1 MKIKNHFLCMMAVA
15 SLLVSC
21 NSHPKFETSADAVEG
36 CKKELAALKGEK
48 EMSIEQLTKTTS
60 SWLEMQDSAYS
71 VFSRDTSINLRS
83 PVALAFFV
91 VSDSIRGELKRLAFS
106 QPRSLNDVMYLK
118 INTATS
124 REKIEKADTYKEA
137 ISFFER
143 LDKQDVFPSL
153 KETLGAY
160 YYLLAKAKP
169 FKTEEQ
175 VIEFISKEDKCFR
188 SLMMHLNEVSN
199 DHLQQLTE
207 ATSKVYD
214 GLYDSV
220 GKKADDV
227 NDRTMLYLTMRYNRR
242 IIQNAAA
249 CKEDIEN
256 GKQLDR
262 IQRANYRYMLIQ
274 PFIAIDDYST
284 SVLTREQKKE
294 LLEISKNIPSLLT
307 KLDLKKQSKEE
318 EDKFTDVL
326 SQYFLKSYFLTT
338 L

>member
-1 MKIKNHFLCMMAVA
+1 
-15 SLLVSC
+15 
-21 NSHPKFETSADAVEG
+21 
-36 CKKELAALKGEK
+36 
-48 EMSIEQLTKTTS
+48 
-60 SWLEMQDSAYS
+60 
-71 VFSRDTSINLRS
+71 
-83 PVALAFFV
+83 
-91 VSDSIRGELKRLAFS
+91 
-106 QPRSLNDVMYLK
+106 
-118 INTATS
+118 
-124 REKIEKADTYKEA
+124 
-137 ISFFER
+137 
-143 LDKQDVFPSL
+143 
-153 KETLGAY
+153 
-160 YYLLAKAKP
+160 
-169 FKTEEQ
+169 
-175 VIEFISKEDKCFR
+175 
-188 SLMMHLNEVSN
+188 MMHLSEVSN
-199 DHLQQLTE
+199 DHLQQLTD

-284 SVLTREQKKE
+284 SVLTKEQKKE

>member
-1 MKIKNHFLCMMAVA
+1 
-15 SLLVSC
+15 
-21 NSHPKFETSADAVEG
+21 
-36 CKKELAALKGEK
+36 
-48 EMSIEQLTKTTS
+48 
-60 SWLEMQDSAYS
+60 
-71 VFSRDTSINLRS
+71 
-83 PVALAFFV
+83 
-91 VSDSIRGELKRLAFS
+91 
-106 QPRSLNDVMYLK
+106 MYLK
-118 INTATS
+118 LNTATS
-124 REKIEKADTYKEA
+124 REKVEKADTYKEA

-160 YYLLAKAKP
+160 YYLLDKAKP

-199 DHLQQLTE
+199 DHLQQLTD

-284 SVLTREQKKE
+284 SVLTKEQKKE

>member
-1 MKIKNHFLCMMAVA
+1 MKIKNHFFCMMAVA

-48 EMSIEQLTKTTS
+48 EMSIEQLTKATS

-284 SVLTREQKKE
+284 SVLTRGQKKE
-294 LLEISKNIPSLLT
+294 LLEMSKYIPSLLT

>member
-1 MKIKNHFLCMMAVA
+1 
-15 SLLVSC
+15 
-21 NSHPKFETSADAVEG
+21 
-36 CKKELAALKGEK
+36 
-48 EMSIEQLTKTTS
+48 
-60 SWLEMQDSAYS
+60 
-71 VFSRDTSINLRS
+71 
-83 PVALAFFV
+83 
-91 VSDSIRGELKRLAFS
+91 
-106 QPRSLNDVMYLK
+106 MYLK
-118 INTATS
+118 LNTATS
-124 REKIEKADTYKEA
+124 REKVEKADTYKEA

-188 SLMMHLNEVSN
+188 SLMMHLSEVSN
-199 DHLQQLTE
+199 DHLQQLTD

-284 SVLTREQKKE
+284 SVLTKEQKKE